1 MYRKWKGKIG
11 CRKKFDATSH
21 RWKKTQERPFERFT
35 NSSFPQKLFLFKKKM
50 SRAFFVWFGKMNKKW
65 KIKKKK
71 NYCVFSKKN
80 KGK

>member
-1 MYRKWKGKIG
+1 MQ
-11 CRKKFDATSH
+11 KKVRCHVTSLEKDPGAT
-21 RWKKTQERPFERFT
+21 FERFT

-50 SRAFFVWFGKMNKKW
+50 SRAFVWFGKMNKKW